1 MPLAGMRVL
10 ELGSFIAGPFCG
22 RLLADFGAEVIKVEP
37 PGKGDPMRGWGP
49 AKHQGRSLWW
59 PVQSRNKKCITLNLA
74 SAEGQAL
81 VMALVRDADILIENF
96 RPGTMEGWGLGYEAL
111 RTVNPAVIMVRIS
124 GFGQTGPYKDRAGFG
139 SVGEAMGGVRY
150 VTGYPDRPPVR
161 TGISLGDSVAA
172 MFGVIGALMAVYQR
186 DRSPERRG
194 QVIDVALYEA
204 VFALMESSLSE
215 YMKVGAVRERTG
227 NIVPGVAPSNLYPTK
242 DGKWIAIGGNADNV
256 WRRLAGAMGRA
267 ELADDPRYKT
277 HDARGEHQAELDEL
291 IAAWTKAQSMTELS
305 ALLAEAGVP
314 AGGIFSVEDIVNDLH
329 YQARDMIIRV
339 QDEALG
345 DLHLPGVVPKLSETP
360 GRIAW
365 TGPGLG
371 EHNDEVFLGLLGLGG
386 DEYQELKDSG
396 VI

>member
-1 MPLAGMRVL
+1 
-10 ELGSFIAGPFCG
+10 
-22 RLLADFGAEVIKVEP
+22 
-37 PGKGDPMRGWGP
+37 
-49 AKHQGRSLWW
+49 
-59 PVQSRNKKCITLNLA
+59 
-74 SAEGQAL
+74 
-81 VMALVRDADILIENF
+81 MALVRDADILIENF